1 MLDADERPAAD
12 KERARFTG
20 LPQFWD
26 GAQLF
31 GQALGNLLAP
41 GYDWIAWDIYLFY
54 APGAALDAP
63 TAALAQAGGVVI
75 ATPGLLPALPDQS
88 HLPRRFR
95 GHAVVVGEQAYLGSL
110 LAKAAQSFTASA
122 AH

>member
-1 MLDADERPAAD
+1 MLDDDVRPAAD
-12 KERARFTG
+12 KERARFAG

-26 GAQLF
+26 GAQLL
-31 GQALGNLLAP
+31 GQQLGNQLAP

-54 APGAALDAP
+54 APGTALDTP

-95 GHAVVVGEQAYLGSL
+95 GRAVVVGEQAFLGTL
-110 LAKAAQSFTASA
+110 LAKAAASFPRGR
-122 AH
+122 

>member
-1 MLDADERPAAD
+1 MLDNDERPAAD
-12 KERARFTG
+12 KERASFTG
-20 LPQFWD
+20 VPQFWD
-26 GAQLF
+26 GAQLL
-31 GQALGNLLAP
+31 GQQLGNQLAP

-88 HLPRRFR
+88 RLPRRFR
-95 GHAVVVGEQAYLGSL
+95 GHAVVVGEQAYFGSL
-110 LAKAAQSFTASA
+110 LQRAAASFIAKP
-122 AH
+122 